1 MDRIAIL
8 GAGGLGKA
16 IEEALRSSG
25 RGKQVAGFLDDGRAG
40 EFCGRPVLGRC
51 ADLAVLSRKYR
62 LTHAILA
69 VGYQYFPARRRIIRL
84 VDRTRCVRWIS
95 AVHSSASVARGAK
108 LGEGVFL
115 SMGCVVNAGTSI
127 GSHSVLWSG
136 VIVEHDNEIGEN
148 VYLCTGAMTSGYVR
162 IGRDSFVG
170 MGALITQCK
179 VGKSATIGAGSLV
192 LRDVKDRSVVWGQP
206 AKRVRVKKTDGYL

>member
-25 RGKQVAGFLDDGRAG
+25 RGRQVAGFLDDGQTG

-51 ADLAVLSRKYR
+51 ADLAVLARKHR
-62 LTHAILA
+62 LTHAILG
-69 VGYQYFPARRRIIRL
+69 VGYQYFPARRKIIRR
-84 VDRTRCVRWIS
+84 VDRTRCVRWAS
-95 AVHSSASVARGAK
+95 AIHPSAAVARDVK

-136 VIVEHDNEIGEN
+136 VIVEHDNEIGGN

-162 IGRDSFVG
+162 IGPDSFVG
-170 MGALITQCK
+170 MGALITQCR
-179 VGKSATIGAGSLV
+179 VGRTATVGAGSLV
-192 LRDVKDRSVVWGQP
+192 LRDVKDRAVVWGRP
-206 AKRVRVKKTDGYL
+206 AKTIRTKKTDGYL